1 MHSGC
6 PVSLSIPHRPFG
18 VQDRWKEDFKGFPRN
33 PVAKGSVH
41 WFQFGALPS
50 SSLFSQR
57 YLLYIS
63 GINTDIR
70 KRFSAPYLL
79 LTRAPTYKVSELSD
93 VPIVFYTF
101 ISVG

>member
-1 MHSGC
+1 MHSDC
-6 PVSLSIPHRPFG
+6 LVSLLIPHRPFSI
-18 VQDRWKEDFKGFPRN
+18 QACWKEAFKGFPRN
-33 PVAKGSVH
+33 PASKGSVH

-50 SSLFSQR
+50 SSLFCQR

-70 KRFSAPYLL
+70 KRFSEPYLL
-79 LTRAPTYKVSELSD
+79 LTRAPTYKVSGLSD
-93 VPIVFYTF
+93 GPIMFYTF